1 MDVRDKELEAFAYV
15 ASHDMREPLRK
26 IQSFGAILAEN
37 MDGNLD
43 EESAY
48 CLQGMVEGAD
58 RLAGMLDGL
67 LLYSRAARSAPNAQG
82 CDLNGIV
89 QEVLDEMG
97 LRNDTEVHCGHMPWV
112 PADPLQMKVLFQQLL
127 DNAHKFRSP
136 ERPLVVRLAWD
147 PASDAGITVNDN
159 GIGFDPKDTHK
170 LFTLFGRLHGR
181 AEGYAGNG
189 MGLAV
194 CNKIIQVLG
203 GSIQAS
209 GEPGVGSE
217 IRMHIPGARRVD

>member
-1 MDVRDKELEAFAYV
+1 MDNSEKELEAFAYV

-37 MDGNLD
+37 LEGRLD
-43 EESAY
+43 EESTY
-48 CLQGMVEGAD
+48 CLQGMVEGAS

-67 LLYSRAARSAPNAQG
+67 LLYSRAARSAPHAEG

-89 QEVLDEMG
+89 QEVLDELG
-97 LRNDTEVHCGHMPWV
+97 LQNNAEVHCARMPWV

-127 DNAHKFRSP
+127 DNAYKFRSP
-136 ERPLVVRLAWD
+136 DRPLIVRIDWAQS
-147 PASDAGITVNDN
+147 SDGGITLCDN
-159 GIGFDPKDTHK
+159 GIGLDPLDVPK

-181 AEGYAGNG
+181 AAGFAGNG

-194 CNKIIQVLG
+194 CKKIIQVLG
-203 GSIQAS
+203 GTIQAS
-209 GEPGVGSE
+209 GVPGAGTE

>member
-1 MDVRDKELEAFAYV
+1 MENSEKELEAFAYV

-37 MDGNLD
+37 LDGRLD
-43 EESAY
+43 EESTY

-67 LLYSRAARSAPNAQG
+67 LLYSRAARSAPNTEG

-89 QEVLDEMG
+89 QEVLDEMD
-97 LRNDTEVHCGHMPWV
+97 LRNNAEVHCTSLPWV

-127 DNAHKFRSP
+127 DNAYKFRSP
-136 ERPLVVRLAWD
+136 DRPLAIHLGWEQT
-147 PASDAGITVNDN
+147 SDTGITIRDN
-159 GIGFDPKDTHK
+159 GIGLDPMDVPK

-181 AEGYAGNG
+181 AAGFAGNG
-189 MGLAV
+189 MGLAI
-194 CNKIIQVLG
+194 CKKIIQILG

-209 GEPGVGSE
+209 GVPGAGAE
-217 IRMHIPGARRVD
+217 IRIHIPGARRVD